1 MTAEEHAQLTQL
13 DDPSVIEACLDGDAA
28 AWEELV
34 RRYQRLVYTAAL
46 RKGFYGDDA
55 ADVFQSVCVQLFEH
69 LRSLR
74 DRTRLGSWLITTTNR
89 ECYRQSRLSRR
100 DVPLSGPGSDDADG
114 GVVDVIDDGT
124 LADEALIRLEREHE
138 VRRAVDRLPDR
149 CRELVHLLF
158 YESERPSYDEI
169 SRRLGMPVASIGP
182 TRARCLE
189 KLRAMLDETG
199 HR

>member
-1 MTAEEHAQLTQL
+1 MTAEQNVQLTQL
-13 DDPSVIEACLDGDAA
+13 DDPSLIALCIDGDSA

-46 RKGFYGDDA
+46 RKGFFGDDA

-100 DVPLSGPGSDDADG
+100 AVSLSGSGPDDADAAL
-114 GVVDVIDDGT
+114 DAIDDGA

-138 VRRAVDRLPDR
+138 VRCAVERLPER
-149 CRELVHLLF
+149 CRELVYLLF
-158 YESERPSYDEI
+158 YEAERPSYDEI

-189 KLRAMLDETG
+189 KLRAMLES
-199 HR
+199 